1 MNMICSIGLFNV
13 ENIEI
18 YTSDTSIVIARYV
31 ENIEIYIH
39 VWIQCNWYSVEN
51 VETITPV
58 KTMTQSQI
66 QVNYMHCY
74 PYSSTFLLPGLPC
87 TFFGVVGKLRQ

>member
-18 YTSDTSIVIARYV
+18 YTSDASIVIARYNV
-31 ENIEIYIH
+31 ENIK
-39 VWIQCNWYSVEN
+39 
-51 VETITPV
+51 TITPV

-74 PYSSTFLLPGLPC
+74 PYSSTFLLPFLPC
-87 TFFGVVGKLRQ
+87 TFFRVVGKLHQ